1 MKWCVIYA
9 DGKELSSEEFEPRE
23 IPGLGVL
30 IIVVKND
37 DGENAYLQHSFD
49 YYVWKGDR
57 WQNCDLFY
65 LWQYWFVEK
74 FDYEKASLA
83 GYTVPNEDFLVAHGR
98 AKEIRD
104 KWNDRL
110 NV

>member
-9 DGKELSSEEFEPRE
+9 DGSEYSHEEFEPKD

-30 IIVVKND
+30 VIVV
-37 DGENAYLQHSFD
+37 ENNNERPYLQHSFD

-57 WQNCDLFY
+57 WQNCDQFY

-74 FDYEKASLA
+74 FDFEKVALA
-83 GYTVPNEDFLVAHGR
+83 GQTVPNEDFLAAHGR

-104 KWNDRL
+104 KWHDYPDL
-110 NV
+110 